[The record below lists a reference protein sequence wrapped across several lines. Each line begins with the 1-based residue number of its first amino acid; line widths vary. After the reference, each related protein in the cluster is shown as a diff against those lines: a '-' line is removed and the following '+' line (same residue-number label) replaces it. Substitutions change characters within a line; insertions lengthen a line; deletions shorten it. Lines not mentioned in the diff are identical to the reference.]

1 MEVIVCKLVFLI
13 RIERV
18 SEGKVLHEIEMDY
31 LLWRLWLVIVVTPIV
46 ILVLW

>member
-13 RIERV
+13 RIERI
-18 SEGKVLHEIEMDY
+18 SEGTVLQEIEMGY
-31 LLWRLWLVIVVTPIV
+31 FLWRLWLVIVVTPIV